1 MLRVSVIELPA
12 AWGEPGPSLALVDR
26 ALDAGPPPDL
36 ALLPEMSLSGY
47 VSPAIEF
54 DLSAFAE
61 PIGGPTAL
69 ALAGLARKHR
79 THLVGPLVLSE
90 GGRLFNATVG
100 FAPDGSRFLLY
111 KKRHPWIPEDWAT
124 AGPDPHPLV
133 RIGDLNVTVA
143 CCYDVHF
150 LAREARDTLDAAD
163 LLLFPSA
170 WVEERDSRLRRLSAI
185 ARAHRVQIA
194 AANWGPGVVSVEG
207 QGGSAILDASGTI
220 VARVSPGSHSVSAEC
235 QKMPPSW
242 TPPPP

>member
-12 AWGEPGPSLALVDR
+12 AWGDPRPALALVDR
-26 ALDAGPPPDL
+26 ALEEAPATDL

-47 VSPAIEF
+47 VSPAFDF
-54 DLSAFAE
+54 DLSGFAE
-61 PIGGPTAL
+61 PVDGPTAV
-69 ALAGLARKHR
+69 ALGGLARKHH

-90 GGRLFNATVG
+90 DGRLFNATVG

-111 KKRHPWIPEDWAT
+111 KKRHPWMPEEWA
-124 AGPDPHPLV
+124 AVGADPHPLV
-133 RIGDLNVTVA
+133 RVGDLQVTVA

-185 ARAHRVQIA
+185 ARTHRMHVA
-194 AANWGPGVVSVEG
+194 AANWGPGVVSVKG

-220 VARVSPGSHSVSAEC
+220 VARVSPGSHAVSAEC
-235 QKMPPSW
+235 GFVPKG
-242 TPPPP
+242 